1 MPIIINN
8 TLNLIRSM
16 AMGGDDRAAKAKRLA
31 ELMQTLGS
39 YRWVGVYDVGPEQVS
54 MIAWSG
60 PNAPGISNF
69 PGDQRPDR
77 RGDSR
82 KKAVIVG
89 DVRTDPRYL
98 TAFGSTLSEI
108 IVPVLSPDGRVIGT
122 VDVESENANAFT
134 DRDRE
139 MIEQCIQAAL
149 PLWLLAIDRD
159 APEIA
164 IGECGQHPL
173 YLSDST

>member
-1 MPIIINN
+1 MPIIVNN

-31 ELMQTLGS
+31 ELVRTLGS
-39 YRWVGVYDVGPEQVS
+39 YRGVGVYDVGPEQVS
-54 MIAWSG
+54 VIAWSG
-60 PNAPGISNF
+60 PNAPEF
-69 PGDQRPDR
+69 PTFPVTKGLTGAAIQE
-77 RGDSR
+77 

-89 DVRTDPRYL
+89 DVRNDPRYL

-108 IVPVLSPDGRVIGT
+108 IVPVLSPDGRVLGT
-122 VDVESENANAFT
+122 VDVESQNTNAFT

-149 PLWLLAIDRD
+149 PLWLLR
-159 APEIA
+159 
-164 IGECGQHPL
+164 
-173 YLSDST
+173 